1 MALALAGALLRLGR
15 PARAPDIGVAN
26 WSVEVADFQVGV
38 ARATPK
44 VYKVTPLHRGPRFR
58 PTGLELRTSHFSYPS
73 VEPVSVRLDSYLS
86 AIRL

>member
-44 VYKVTPLHRGPRFR
+44 VYKVTPLHITEYCSALATNFFPQRWVSRYNA
-58 PTGLELRTSHFSYPS
+58 TGSRVFY
-73 VEPVSVRLDSYLS
+73 
-86 AIRL
+86 